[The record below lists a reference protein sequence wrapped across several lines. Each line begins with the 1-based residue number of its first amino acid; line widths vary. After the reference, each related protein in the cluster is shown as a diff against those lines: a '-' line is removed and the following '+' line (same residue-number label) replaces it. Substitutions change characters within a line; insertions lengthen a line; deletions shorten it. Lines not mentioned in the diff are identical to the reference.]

1 MFLLHRDVF
10 FFLSS
15 LRILA
20 EAKFFSFL
28 FLCIAGPIVRF
39 GPNRVSINT
48 NTALASI
55 YGATANTQKSQVY
68 SAFGHFF
75 KVPASLTTIDKTQHA
90 FKRRVT
96 AQALNQRS
104 IQGLEGMI
112 LKNMRK
118 VCGVLDDHGGDEKG
132 WSSSKNMTKLI
143 SYTVSDIM
151 GDVTFSRSWNTL
163 ESAENRYALDLLP
176 QGTSG
181 INLVSIP

>member
-1 MFLLHRDVF
+1 M
-10 FFLSS
+10 
-15 LRILA
+15 
-20 EAKFFSFL
+20 
-28 FLCIAGPIVRF
+28 
-39 GPNRVSINT
+39 
-48 NTALASI
+48 
-55 YGATANTQKSQVY
+55 Y

-104 IQGLEGMI
+104 IQGLEEMI

-118 VCGVLDDHGGDEKG
+118 LCSALYDHDSAEKE
-132 WSSSKNMTKLI
+132 WSSSKNMTTAI

-151 GDVTFSRSWNTL
+151 GDVTFSRSWNTQ
-163 ESAENRYALDLLP
+163 ESAENRYVLDLLP